1 MFNYND
7 KDKQPEENPEEE
19 PYIACI
25 SYKIGQDKVVTVDV
39 TVEDYSAYP
48 ISQLCL
54 ILDLLASDN
63 SYMQTIDILKQGF
76 VNAKEEEAL
85 EQIYLHLSRQVSN
98 KIINTLKETNQSQPC
113 IKPSQM
119 LQG

>member
-1 MFNYND
+1 
-7 KDKQPEENPEEE
+7 
-19 PYIACI
+19 
-25 SYKIGQDKVVTVDV
+25 
-39 TVEDYSAYP
+39 
-48 ISQLCL
+48 
-54 ILDLLASDN
+54 
-63 SYMQTIDILKQGF
+63 MQTIDILKQGF

-98 KIINTLKETNQSQPC
+98 KIVKTLKETNQSQPC